1 MGMLQKYMKNKQV
14 KTAAKKLGEVSDLI
28 PAPDVLKFFNV
39 LTEAYKEGQATKLEL
54 AKLEAQKEIAM
65 LEIKNKYELYHKVF
79 DAIFD
84 ERRAAIGKS
93 FDIIDRGLA
102 TGDKELISMGM
113 KSLSTIVSSSPF
125 ANFQQLSNM
134 LEGNTII
141 EI

>member
-1 MGMLQKYMKNKQV
+1 MGIIEKITKNKQL
-14 KTAAKKLGEVSDLI
+14 KTAVKKLEVASNVI
-28 PAPDVLKFFNV
+28 PAPDVLRFFNV
-39 LTEAYKEGQATKLEL
+39 LTEAYKEGQVTKLEL
-54 AKLEAQKEIAM
+54 AKLEAQKEVAL

-79 DAIFD
+79 DSIFD
-84 ERRAAIGKS
+84 ERRAAINKS

-102 TGDKELISMGM
+102 AGDKELISMGM

-125 ANFQQLSNM
+125 ANFQQLSNL

>member
-1 MGMLQKYMKNKQV
+1 MGMIQKYLKNKQV
-14 KTAAKKLGEVSDLI
+14 KTAAKKLGEVSDII
-28 PAPDVLKFFNV
+28 PAPDVLRFFNV
-39 LTEAYKEGQATKLEL
+39 LTEAYTEGQATKLEL

-65 LEIKNKYELYHKVF
+65 LEIKSKYELYHKVF

-102 TGDKELISMGM
+102 NGDKDLISIGM
-113 KSLSTIVSSSPF
+113 KSLSTIISSSPF

>member
-1 MGMLQKYMKNKQV
+1 MIKKYLQNKQLQKAV
-14 KTAAKKLGEVSDLI
+14 TKLDKVSDVI
-28 PAPDVLKFFNV
+28 PAPDVLKFFST

-54 AKLEAQKEIAM
+54 AKLEAQKEIA
-65 LEIKNKYELYHKVF
+65 LTEIKHKYELYHKVF

-84 ERRAAIGKS
+84 ERKAAINKS
-93 FDIIDRGLA
+93 FDIIDKGLA
-102 TGDKELISMGM
+102 TGDKDLIGMGM

-125 ANFQQLSNM
+125 ANMQQLSNM